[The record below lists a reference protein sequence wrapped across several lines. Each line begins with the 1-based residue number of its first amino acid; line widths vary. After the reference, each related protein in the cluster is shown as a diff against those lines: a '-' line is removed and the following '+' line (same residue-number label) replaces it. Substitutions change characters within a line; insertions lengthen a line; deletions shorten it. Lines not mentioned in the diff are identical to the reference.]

1 MHGNTQFVAAM
12 IVVFNLMR
20 DEGDFI
26 APLARPWALLS
37 CDCSGTSSPGETSA

>member
-20 DEGDFI
+20 DEGDWI
-26 APLARPWALLS
+26 HRTA
-37 CDCSGTSSPGETSA
+37 G